1 MSFETEGFFSSE
13 IEKFRI
19 NVRNEQPTKAWF
31 DYALDLNRL
40 GFDMLRQV
48 DTLRADR
55 RQLLLNANFVR
66 VHQSFQSALLLAERG
81 LIPDSRVVLRSGVE
95 SAIASNALAN
105 DASFVEQMIDTHY
118 RSRRTFAR
126 VMLDKFQANLSPA
139 EIVAMNKEIAEAITR
154 EALNGHKELTDIKWE
169 QVAEK
174 HCRDLYHLLYRSLSS
189 DGTHATLDAL
199 ERFLVVD
206 DGEIKAFKVAPDGA
220 GLIETLS
227 AACLMFFWAAAPFA
241 NTNGLVDMAADITA
255 RVRKFAMLPD
265 AFPRDSLN

>member
-1 MSFETEGFFSSE
+1 MEKERAVDFNVFATPAAKLARKAENQMSFETEGFFSSE

-95 SAIASNALAN
+95 SAIASNARHPLSQSQNICAR
-105 DASFVEQMIDTHY
+105 DA
-118 RSRRTFAR
+118 
-126 VMLDKFQANLSPA
+126 
-139 EIVAMNKEIAEAITR
+139 
-154 EALNGHKELTDIKWE
+154 
-169 QVAEK
+169 
-174 HCRDLYHLLYRSLSS
+174 
-189 DGTHATLDAL
+189 
-199 ERFLVVD
+199 
-206 DGEIKAFKVAPDGA
+206 
-220 GLIETLS
+220 
-227 AACLMFFWAAAPFA
+227 
-241 NTNGLVDMAADITA
+241 
-255 RVRKFAMLPD
+255 
-265 AFPRDSLN
+265 